1 MMFSLN
7 MMDCPM
13 YSLLLSTWNFFC
25 WLCRGD
31 HPESVLLFGFLC
43 GTLPSCL
50 KVGGWVGSGW
60 VVVAYRILVSA
71 QALGHCH

>member
-13 YSLLLSTWNFFC
+13 YFLLLSIWNFLC
-25 WLCRGD
+25 WLGRGD

-43 GTLPSCL
+43 GTPPSCL
-50 KVGGWVGSGW
+50 KVMGGGW
-60 VVVAYRILVSA
+60 VVAYRILVSA
-71 QALGHCH
+71 QALSQCHCH